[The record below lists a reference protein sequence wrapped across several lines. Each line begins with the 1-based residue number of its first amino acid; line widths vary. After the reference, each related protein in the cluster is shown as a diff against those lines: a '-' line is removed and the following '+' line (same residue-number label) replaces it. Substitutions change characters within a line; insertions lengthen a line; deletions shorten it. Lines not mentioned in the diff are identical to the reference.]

1 MKGQVRTMYD
11 SYGRYI
17 GYPVYIV
24 TLGGHDFEFDS
35 RIDAD
40 KFVEKI
46 ESRYA
51 QRGISAEG
59 KYSRD
64 QRWHSGF

>member
-1 MKGQVRTMYD
+1 MYD

-24 TLGGHDFEFDS
+24 TFGGHDFKFDS
-35 RIDAD
+35 SADAD
-40 KFVEKI
+40 DFVDRL

-51 QRGISAEG
+51 QRGLSADG
-59 KYSRD
+59 KYSRR
-64 QRWHSGF
+64 QAWHSGF